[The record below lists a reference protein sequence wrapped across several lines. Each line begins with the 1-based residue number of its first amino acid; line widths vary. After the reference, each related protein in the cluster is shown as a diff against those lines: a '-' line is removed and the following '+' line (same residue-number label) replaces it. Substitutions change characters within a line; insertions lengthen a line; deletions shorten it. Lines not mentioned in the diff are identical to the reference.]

1 MDVEAGWWTTS
12 GKIGLPTLARFMGVG
27 RQQQQQD
34 PSFSIN
40 YHELTIAGLIVKI
53 YLEPVFRSFTE
64 LNKQYKIYCNQNQ
77 MPVRRLYK
85 YRYYFKDT
93 KYSFSQSKKDQCDI
107 CTAHVHE
114 NMQNNHTHAKED
126 AKAEK
131 MKGDK
136 SLVLCI

>member
-1 MDVEAGWWTTS
+1 MPPLQHQHTRHTSSLQLHPHTHDIVTPGFVGGSCRSDCTAGHVDVEAGWWTTS

-85 YRYYFKDT
+85 YRFYF
-93 KYSFSQSKKDQCDI
+93 
-107 CTAHVHE
+107 
-114 NMQNNHTHAKED
+114 
-126 AKAEK
+126 
-131 MKGDK
+131 
-136 SLVLCI
+136 